1 MCSAAATDS
10 GVCVC
15 VAGGK
20 TPDMNARTYAHIM
33 QEARLKG
40 EEALVSVCVCL
51 CVSLCVCVCYW

>member
-1 MCSAAATDS
+1 MY
-10 GVCVC
+10 

-40 EEALVSVCVCL
+40 EEALVSINLVGFRR
-51 CVSLCVCVCYW
+51 

>member
-1 MCSAAATDS
+1 M
-10 GVCVC
+10 C

-40 EEALVSVCVCL
+40 EEALVSRFHLFCVI
-51 CVSLCVCVCYW
+51 SLLLFIFKGYKAI